1 MVASGPHCPSSL
13 SDLKVQ
19 DVAGPLAGP
28 LAWPRYSLEVPRAA
42 PSSRDLDPA
51 SSLVLAMC
59 LFALD
64 QQTLPAVS
72 LSK

>member
-28 LAWPRYSLEVPRAA
+28 RYSLEVPRAA

-51 SSLVLAMC
+51 SSRVLAMC

-64 QQTLPAVS
+64 QQTQPAVS
-72 LSK
+72 LTK

>member
-19 DVAGPLAGP
+19 DVAGPSAG
-28 LAWPRYSLEVPRAA
+28 PRYSLEVPRAA